1 MLFVQFQIA
10 IVASVSEE
18 SPKVSEV
25 NNRLAFINKYFL
37 TIITLR
43 TY

>member
-18 SPKVSEV
+18 SPKVSDV
-25 NNRLAFINKYFL
+25 NNRLLCSSNK
-37 TIITLR
+37 
-43 TY
+43 